1 MRTPT
6 PSKFSFSL
14 MNADYVQLNKT
25 WDYKNVA
32 SPFYRLYLIDDGE
45 GRLSTSEQNIL
56 IEKDHLYLIPSFTV
70 FNQSC
75 ASYLSQYYIHIF
87 EETADGSSLFA
98 NNKVL
103 MKLPAT
109 EMDKYLMQRIATLNP
124 SRGLHKSDNP
134 KVYEKAEIMRD
145 FLELNNRLSVADL
158 LETKG
163 ILLQLLARFA
173 GSTQFTHQAI
183 TPVPYKIQEAIAYI
197 EANISTMLTVGTL
210 AERANQSRDHF
221 SKLFYQQTGERP
233 LDYIHHKKIER
244 AQFLLLTTAM
254 PLSVIA
260 EETGF
265 ESFSYFSRIFKKIA
279 GCTPGAYKQS
289 HNDVI

>member
-1 MRTPT
+1 M

-14 MNADYVQLNKT
+14 MNADYVQLNKS

-32 SPFYRLYLIDDGE
+32 SPFYRLYLIDEGE
-45 GRLSTSEQNIL
+45 GQLSTSSQNLL

-75 ASYLSQYYIHIF
+75 KRFLSQYYIHIF
-87 EETADGSSLFA
+87 EESADGSSLFA
-98 NNKVL
+98 NNRVL
-103 MKLPAT
+103 IKLPANDI
-109 EMDKYLMQRIATLNP
+109 DKQLMQRIVALNP
-124 SRGLHKSDNP
+124 NRGLRQNDNP
-134 KVYEKAEIMRD
+134 KVYEKAATMRD
-145 FLELNNRLSVADL
+145 FLELNNRLSLANL

-163 ILLQLLARFA
+163 ILLQLLARFVD
-173 GSTQFTHQAI
+173 STQFTHQAI

-197 EANISTMLTVGTL
+197 EANISTILTVGTL
-210 AERANQSRDHF
+210 ADRANQSRDHF

-254 PLSVIA
+254 PLSVIV

-265 ESFSYFSRIFKKIA
+265 ESFSYFARIFKKIA
-279 GCTPGAYKQS
+279 GCTPGAYKKA
-289 HNDVI
+289 HGEVI